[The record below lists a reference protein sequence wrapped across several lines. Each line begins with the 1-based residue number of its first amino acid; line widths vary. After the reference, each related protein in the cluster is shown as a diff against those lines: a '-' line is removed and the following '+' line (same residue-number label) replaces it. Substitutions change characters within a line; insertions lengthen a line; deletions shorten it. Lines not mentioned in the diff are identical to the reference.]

1 MAGSD
6 SAIPQQPFMARP
18 KSVMSTYPMGTPSRS
33 VWITLHPACG
43 CRMVKGMHELHPVE
57 REDAVTKLGPVC
69 HVKMEQKIVILLQIH
84 RLNDKMAL
92 YKLQK

>member
-57 REDAVTKLGPVC
+57 REDAVTTRSLGP
-69 HVKMEQKIVILLQIH
+69 VKMEQKIVILLQIH
-84 RLNDKMAL
+84 RLNNKMAL